1 MKRRLQSPAV
11 LPGLTVALMFALT
24 LALTFTCSAARA
36 DGLIPPDV
44 RLVPVVQ
51 FPGTTGYIA
60 PDYDTRRAALHSV
73 YLAPIEIFLAPDSP
87 YKGIE
92 PTQMAALTSAFAD
105 ILRDEVLNNANVVD
119 TPQPDSMVVQ
129 IALTDVRLAKRSF
142 RPRDI
147 TPVGIVINGV
157 KRVAGISKVSLT
169 TMTVQALGL
178 SPDGETL
185 LFAINNPP
193 PPGDAEPEP
202 VRLDEV
208 PALLGKKA
216 KRLQS
221 AFVAIRDHH

>member
-1 MKRRLQSPAV
+1 MNRRSKSSTFPLFIA
-11 LPGLTVALMFALT
+11 TALIFA
-24 LALTFTCSAARA
+24 CGAARA
-36 DGLIPPDV
+36 DGLIPPDTP
-44 RLVPVVQ
+44 LGPVAQ
-51 FPGTTGYIA
+51 IPGSTGYIA

-92 PTQMAALTSAFAD
+92 PTQMAALTAAFTD
-105 ILRDEVLNNANVVD
+105 ILRENVLQNANVVD

-129 IALTDVRLAKRSF
+129 IALTDVRLTKRSF

-157 KRVAGISKVSLT
+157 KRVAGVSKVSLQ
-169 TMTVQALGL
+169 TMTVQALGV

-193 PPGDAEPEP
+193 PPGDAGPEP
-202 VRLDEV
+202 LRLDEV
-208 PALLGKKA
+208 PGVLGAKA
-216 KRLQS
+216 ERLKS
-221 AFVAIRDHH
+221 VFLAIREHH